1 MEQKKATVRLMG
13 TIIDLLVTHTHPDAI
28 LEEAIRRLRI
38 YEQRFSANDPKSEL
52 MQINHLAG
60 KAPLAVHPDLFHLI
74 KVGKYHSLAPN
85 SRLNIAIGPL
95 VQTWRIG
102 FGDAKVP
109 DAEEIQRLL
118 EITDPNKILL
128 SEKDQTVFLQQEGM
142 SIDLGALAKGYIAD
156 LLTDYFKK
164 AGVASA
170 LINLGGNVV
179 VFGPSQNNEDPYWRI
194 GIQNPMLP
202 RAHYSAVLK
211 IQNQSAVTSGVY
223 ERKLEAQGKHYHHIL
238 DPQTGYP
245 AETDVI
251 SLTVV
256 ADDSVD
262 GEIWTTR
269 LFGQPADVILAA
281 LDHSEAINGILIT
294 KDGSL
299 YCSKG
304 LENRLQRK
312 QLSQSRV

>member
-1 MEQKKATVRLMG
+1 MQQKRTSIRMMG
-13 TIIDLLVTHTHPDAI
+13 TIIDLMVEHDSPDAV
-28 LEEAIRRLRI
+28 LAEATKRLGI
-38 YEQRFSANDPKSEL
+38 YEQRFSANDSTSEL

-74 KVGKYHSLAPN
+74 KVGKYHSSAPG
-85 SRLNIAIGPL
+85 SHLNIAIGPL

-109 DAEEIQRLL
+109 NAEEIQRLL

-142 SIDLGALAKGYIAD
+142 AIDLGAVANGYIAD
-156 LLTDYFKK
+156 LLTAYFKE

-179 VFGPSQNNEDPYWRI
+179 VFGPSQNHEDPYWRI
-194 GIQNPMLP
+194 GIQNPLLP

-223 ERKLEAQGKHYHHIL
+223 ERRLEAQGKHYHHIL
-238 DPQTGYP
+238 DPKTGYP

-269 LFGQPADVILAA
+269 FFGQPVDVILAT
-281 LDHSEAINGILIT
+281 LDRSEAIDGILIM

-299 YCSKG
+299 ICSKG
-304 LENRLQRK
+304 LENRLKRK
-312 QLSQSRV
+312 HPA

>member
-1 MEQKKATVRLMG
+1 MQQKRTSVRLMG
-13 TIIDLLVTHTHPDAI
+13 TIIDLMVEHDFPDAI
-28 LEEAIRRLRI
+28 LEEATKRLKI
-38 YEQRFSANDPKSEL
+38 YEQRFSANDPSSEL
-52 MQINHLAG
+52 MQINHSAG
-60 KAPLAVHPDLFHLI
+60 KAPVVVHPELFELI
-74 KVGKYHSLAPN
+74 KLGKYHSVAPD

-109 DAEEIQRLL
+109 GDEEIQRLL
-118 EITDPNKILL
+118 HITDPNKILL
-128 SEKDQTVFLQQEGM
+128 SEPDRTVLLQEEGM

-156 LLTDYFKK
+156 LLTAYFKE

-179 VFGPSQNNEDPYWRI
+179 VFGPSQRQEEPYWRI
-194 GIQNPMLP
+194 GIQNPSLP

-211 IQNQSAVTSGVY
+211 LLDQSAVTSGIY
-223 ERKLEAQGKHYHHIL
+223 ERRLESKGRHYHHIL
-238 DPQTGYP
+238 DPKTGCP

-251 SLTVV
+251 SLTIVSD
-256 ADDSVD
+256 ASFD

-269 LFGQPADVILAA
+269 LFGQS
-281 LDHSEAINGILIT
+281 SEAILATLDRSETIEGILIT
-294 KDGSL
+294 QDGSL
-299 YCSKG
+299 TCSKG

-312 QLSQSRV
+312 EATLSRV